1 MRHSHKISIRKPER
15 EKPLEWKNN
24 DSTDYK
30 AVGCEDLD
38 QVHLAQVKVQ
48 FKALVIMVYLK
59 LTVC

>member
-1 MRHSHKISIRKPER
+1 MRYQNKISVRKPER
-15 EKPLEWKNN
+15 DKPLEWKNN
-24 DSTDYK
+24 GSTDYK
-30 AVGCEDLD
+30 AVGYEDFD